1 MAGLGE
7 FHAMRR
13 YYLLLLIL
21 WIHCGDLFTAWLY
34 GGGSFPAASMLRPS
48 RDATIII
55 TAALCLLVCRLPR
68 DILIAIVLYGALA
81 LAHIPV
87 GLAYGVS
94 LPIIIGSFGTLM
106 IPPLLFLVGYY
117 CIRNAAELQR
127 STLFIVAIA
136 LASTAF
142 GAWDIGHTEFWTHTL
157 RFPEYSAQIKGV
169 LPRSTHPETALP
181 WNFYMGTM
189 ENLQRRAAGLLAAPL
204 AQGSFLAIAALLA
217 LAMNHR
223 YLRDRT
229 GLYLRLLLCAIL
241 LAGVW
246 MSGTRGAMLM
256 AGIALLGY
264 ALSARQLSG
273 PPWVRLLLGGIVLAG
288 FLAASAS
295 VIIKTIFFLDGSS
308 IGHWTALQKNLQDLP
323 QVLLLGGGLG
333 RQGAVAGTLFLSS
346 LGGGE
351 GAIFSIAFQIGVPG
365 ALVFLYFYT
374 RAMFL
379 ALNGYRQHQET
390 LGLAI
395 FCLAVGMT
403 ITLVTSEHI
412 LSVSGSAA
420 LWLMLG
426 GAVRAFGTSGTR
438 SAVATTQPFR

>member
-1 MAGLGE
+1 
-7 FHAMRR
+7 MRR

-34 GGGSFPAASMLRPS
+34 DAGNFPAASMLRPS

-68 DILIAIVLYGALA
+68 DMLIAIVLYGALA
-81 LAHIPV
+81 LLHIPV

-94 LPIIIGSFGTLM
+94 LPIIIGSFGSLM

-117 CIRNAAELQR
+117 CIRNAAELRR
-127 STLFIVAIA
+127 SASFIVLIA

-142 GAWDIGHTEFWTHTL
+142 GVWDIGHTEFWTHTL
-157 RFPEYSAQIKGV
+157 RFPEYSAQVKGV
-169 LPRSTHPETALP
+169 LRKSTHPETALP

-223 YLRDRT
+223 YLRDRA
-229 GLYLRLLLCAIL
+229 GLCLRLLLCAIL

-273 PPWVRLLLGGIVLAG
+273 PPWVRLMLASVVLTG

-295 VIIKTIFFLDGSS
+295 LIIKTIFFLDGSS

-365 ALVFLYFYT
+365 ALVFLYFYG
-374 RAMFL
+374 RAMLL

-395 FCLAVGMT
+395 FYLAVGMT

-426 GAVRAFGTSGTR
+426 GAVRVFGATDTR
-438 SAVATTQPFR
+438 STVTTTQPLR

>member
-1 MAGLGE
+1 MGE

-34 GGGSFPAASMLRPS
+34 DAGNFPAASMLRPS

-68 DILIAIVLYGALA
+68 DMLIAIVLYGALA
-81 LAHIPV
+81 LLHIPV

-94 LPIIIGSFGTLM
+94 LPIIIGSFGSLM

-117 CIRNAAELQR
+117 CIRNAAELRR
-127 STLFIVAIA
+127 SASFIVLIA

-142 GAWDIGHTEFWTHTL
+142 GVWDIGHTEFWTHTL
-157 RFPEYSAQIKGV
+157 RFPEYSAQVKGV
-169 LPRSTHPETALP
+169 LRKSTHPETALP

-223 YLRDRT
+223 YLRDRA
-229 GLYLRLLLCAIL
+229 GLCLRLLLCAIL

-273 PPWVRLLLGGIVLAG
+273 PPWVRLMLASVVLTG

-295 VIIKTIFFLDGSS
+295 LIIKTIFFLDGSS

-365 ALVFLYFYT
+365 ALVFLYFYG
-374 RAMFL
+374 RAMLL

-395 FCLAVGMT
+395 FYLAVGMT

-426 GAVRAFGTSGTR
+426 GAVRVFGATDTR
-438 SAVATTQPFR
+438 STVTTTQPLR